1 MYSCRFYRSF
11 LQLASEVQDDKYL
24 SDIFPK
30 PPVLLISGTED
41 MVGDKGEYAKEKA
54 SVLKA
59 NGFVVRLVILDGMRH
74 SVLQEKER
82 TDVYRL
88 IADFISKQEHN
99 DNL

>member
-1 MYSCRFYRSF
+1 M
-11 LQLASEVQDDKYL
+11 
-24 SDIFPK
+24 
-30 PPVLLISGTED
+30 
-41 MVGDKGEYAKEKA
+41 MGDKGEYAKEKA

-59 NGFVVRLVILDGMRH
+59 NGFDVRLVILDGMRH

-88 IADFISKQEHN
+88 IADFISNQEHN